1 MTELR
6 ATARLQLHAGF
17 TLRDAAAQ
25 VPYYAR
31 LGVSHLYLSPIGTAV
46 PGSTHGYD
54 VTDPGQVN
62 PELGGEAAL
71 AELHA
76 AVQAHEM
83 GLILDI
89 VPNHMAADPHNPWWW
104 DVLRHGRGSRFA
116 DWFDID
122 WRSPGH
128 DGKLWLPVLDRP
140 YAQALAEGVLK
151 LVLDAT
157 GEPQLEHHQT
167 PFPVRVE
174 GGNLPQDL
182 QSRRDWAHRINQ
194 GALRGEDTLHRL
206 LERQAYRLAWW
217 RVGNDMINYR
227 RFFDITSLA
236 AIRVERADVFNAV
249 HALPLRLIGQ
259 GVLDGLR
266 LDHVDGLADPRGYLR
281 RLRAQVDK
289 AGRRRGLPP
298 GKVVLLVEKI
308 LAPGEHL
315 PRDWP
320 VQGTTGYDFMDQVSG
335 VLHDPNGQPALTRLW
350 VAHSGR
356 SGDFAQEEFQARGE
370 LLEGSLQAEFNRA
383 LHAAMATARLD
394 LASRE
399 FSPQMLGA
407 ALAAVMRRFPVYRTY
422 AGNDGLDAQ
431 DAALFQAAA
440 QLAREHARPHVQ
452 AALDALQRWMH
463 DQPDTPTIQ
472 RSLRRVLRRRMEQL
486 SAPLNAKSVED
497 TAFYRHGVLLSRN
510 EVGSHPVELALDP
523 QAFHQGCQARAA
535 GHQRAMLA
543 TATHDHKR
551 GEDLRMRL
559 AVLSAQPAWWAQQVE
574 AFSTMA
580 GQLGL
585 APGHVGPDAGDALM
599 LWQMLVGAWPLALE
613 PDDAQGLAEF
623 AERMAGWQSKAVR
636 EAKLRS
642 TWTEPD
648 ERYEAAARAL
658 LDAALVQDAGKALR
672 HALHAD
678 RTGARAAG
686 CDQRPGPGHLA
697 PDHPGCA
704 RPVPGHRRLGP
715 VAGRSGQP
723 PPRGFRPAPAVA
735 GRSGALAGAVA
746 TMAQRPVQGAA
757 GGPAAAAAG
766 KRARAVRARR
776 LQAAARRGPRLRPGA
791 GLSSPARRHRAG
803 GGRATPAGWRRHRRA
818 IAAGRLLAGRC
829 AGPAR
834 WPLSP
839 PARWARAGGPGQTHG
854 AGRAVPPFPSGRAGH
869 LAVNFAMDPTARTRR
884 IEQLAHEIWEAE
896 GRPDGQSARHWAM
909 AERLVDAELRA
920 AAQSEGS
927 GTPPFPHQEQD
938 PS

>member
-76 AVQAHEM
+76 AVQAHDM

-89 VPNHMAADPHNPWWW
+89 VPNHMAADAHNPWWW

-151 LVLDAT
+151 LVLDAA

-236 AIRVERADVFNAV
+236 AIRMERADVFNAV

-523 QAFHQGCQARAA
+523 QAFHQACQARAA

-585 APGHVGPDAGDALM
+585 APGHGGPDAGDALM
-599 LWQMLVGAWPLALE
+599 LWQMLVGAWPLILE

-672 HALHAD
+672 HALHA
-678 RTGARAAG
+678 AA
-686 CDQRPGPGHLA
+686 QALA
-697 PDHPGCA
+697 PLGAINGLAQATLRLTTPGVPDLYQGTEGWDLSLVDPDNR
-704 RPVPGHRRLGP
+704 RPVDFALRRQWLDDP
-715 VAGRSGQP
+715 SPWPALLQQWRSGQCKARLVAQLLQLRASLP
-723 PPRGFRPAPAVA
+723 ELFARGDYKPLRAEGHASAHVLAFRRQHADATLVVAVPRLLCAAEIVTPLLPAAQWRDDALVLPD
-735 GRSGALAGAVA
+735 GRYQHVPDGRVLEVHGGRVALAELFLHSPVAVLA
-746 TMAQRPVQGAA
+746 TVQ
-757 GGPAAAAAG
+757 
-766 KRARAVRARR
+766 
-776 LQAAARRGPRLRPGA
+776 
-791 GLSSPARRHRAG
+791 
-803 GGRATPAGWRRHRRA
+803 
-818 IAAGRLLAGRC
+818 
-829 AGPAR
+829 
-834 WPLSP
+834 
-839 PARWARAGGPGQTHG
+839 
-854 AGRAVPPFPSGRAGH
+854 
-869 LAVNFAMDPTARTRR
+869 
-884 IEQLAHEIWEAE
+884 
-896 GRPDGQSARHWAM
+896 
-909 AERLVDAELRA
+909 
-920 AAQSEGS
+920 
-927 GTPPFPHQEQD
+927 
-938 PS
+938 

>member
-76 AVQAHEM
+76 AVQAHDM

-89 VPNHMAADPHNPWWW
+89 VPNHMAADAHNPWWW

-151 LVLDAT
+151 LVLDAA

-236 AIRVERADVFNAV
+236 AIRMERADVFNAV

-523 QAFHQGCQARAA
+523 QAFHQACQARAA

-585 APGHVGPDAGDALM
+585 APGHGGPDAGDALM

-672 HALHAD
+672 HALHA
-678 RTGARAAG
+678 AA
-686 CDQRPGPGHLA
+686 QALA
-697 PDHPGCA
+697 PLGAINGLAQATLRLTTPGVPDLYQGTEGWDLSLVDPDNR
-704 RPVPGHRRLGP
+704 RPVDFALRRQWLDDP
-715 VAGRSGQP
+715 SPWPALLQQWRSGQCKARLVAQLLQLRASLP
-723 PPRGFRPAPAVA
+723 ELFARGDYKPLRAEGHASAHVLAFRRQHADATLVVAVPRLLGAAEIVTPLLPAAQWRDDALVLPD
-735 GRSGALAGAVA
+735 GRYQHVPDGRVLEVHGARVALAELFLHSPVAVLA
-746 TMAQRPVQGAA
+746 TVQ
-757 GGPAAAAAG
+757 
-766 KRARAVRARR
+766 
-776 LQAAARRGPRLRPGA
+776 
-791 GLSSPARRHRAG
+791 
-803 GGRATPAGWRRHRRA
+803 
-818 IAAGRLLAGRC
+818 
-829 AGPAR
+829 
-834 WPLSP
+834 
-839 PARWARAGGPGQTHG
+839 
-854 AGRAVPPFPSGRAGH
+854 
-869 LAVNFAMDPTARTRR
+869 
-884 IEQLAHEIWEAE
+884 
-896 GRPDGQSARHWAM
+896 
-909 AERLVDAELRA
+909 
-920 AAQSEGS
+920 
-927 GTPPFPHQEQD
+927 
-938 PS
+938 

>member
-17 TLRDAAAQ
+17 TLGDAAAQ
-25 VPYYAR
+25 VPYFAR

-71 AELHA
+71 MDLHA
-76 AVQAHEM
+76 AAQAHGM

-89 VPNHMAADPHNPWWW
+89 VPNHMAAHAHNAWWW
-104 DVLRHGRGSRFA
+104 DVLRHGRRSKHA

-140 YAQALAEGVLK
+140 YAQALAEGALK
-151 LVLDAT
+151 LGLSEA
-157 GEPQLEHHQT
+157 GELQLEHHQT
-167 PFPVRVE
+167 CFPVRVD
-174 GGNLPQDL
+174 GVSLPQDL
-182 QSRRDWAHRINQ
+182 RLRRDWARQISQ
-194 GALRGEDTLHRL
+194 GAVRGQDTLHRL

-236 AIRVERADVFNAV
+236 AIRVERPDVFNAV
-249 HALPLRLIGQ
+249 HALPLRLIGE

-281 RLRAQVDK
+281 RLRAQVDR
-289 AGRRRGLPP
+289 AGRRRGLRP

-308 LAPGEHL
+308 LAPGERL

-335 VLHDPNGQPALTRLW
+335 VLHDPHGQAPLTRLW

-383 LHAAMATARLD
+383 LQAATATARLD
-394 LASRE
+394 LACRE
-399 FSPQMLGA
+399 FSPQMLAA

-431 DAALFQAAA
+431 DAALFDAAA
-440 QLAREHARPHVQ
+440 QAARDHANPGVQ
-452 AALDALQRWMH
+452 AAIDALRHWMH
-463 DQPDTPTIQ
+463 DAPQTPTVQ

-497 TAFYRHGVLLSRN
+497 TSFYRHGVLLSRN
-510 EVGSHPVELALDP
+510 EVGSHPVHLALDTHT
-523 QAFHQGCQARAA
+523 FHRACQARAA

-559 AVLSAQPAWWAQQVE
+559 AVLSAQPVWWAQQVE

-585 APGHVGPDAGDALM
+585 APGHGGPDAGDALM
-599 LWQMLVGAWPLALE
+599 LWQMLVGAWPLTLQ
-613 PDDAQGLAEF
+613 PDDAHGLAAF
-623 AERMAGWQSKAVR
+623 AERMAGWQIKALR

-648 ERYEAAARAL
+648 EHYEAAARAL
-658 LDAALVQDAGKALR
+658 LDAALIQDTGRTLR
-672 HALHAD
+672 HAVHAAAQALGPL
-678 RTGARAAG
+678 GAINGLAQATLRLTT
-686 CDQRPGPGHLA
+686 PGV
-697 PDHPGCA
+697 PDLYQGTEGWDLSLVDPDNR
-704 RPVPGHRRLGP
+704 RPVDFALRQQWLDDPLPWPALLQHW
-715 VAGRSGQP
+715 RSGQCKARLVAQLLQLRASLP
-723 PPRGFRPAPAVA
+723 ELFARGDYKPLRAEGHACAQVLAFLRQHDDTALVVAVPRLLGGVDIAVPSLPADYWQDGVLVLPD
-735 GRSGALAGAVA
+735 GRYRHLPDGRVLEVQGRHMALAELFLHSPVAVLA
-746 TMAQRPVQGAA
+746 T
-757 GGPAAAAAG
+757 
-766 KRARAVRARR
+766 
-776 LQAAARRGPRLRPGA
+776 LQ
-791 GLSSPARRHRAG
+791 
-803 GGRATPAGWRRHRRA
+803 
-818 IAAGRLLAGRC
+818 
-829 AGPAR
+829 
-834 WPLSP
+834 
-839 PARWARAGGPGQTHG
+839 
-854 AGRAVPPFPSGRAGH
+854 
-869 LAVNFAMDPTARTRR
+869 
-884 IEQLAHEIWEAE
+884 
-896 GRPDGQSARHWAM
+896 
-909 AERLVDAELRA
+909 
-920 AAQSEGS
+920 
-927 GTPPFPHQEQD
+927 
-938 PS
+938 

>member
-76 AVQAHEM
+76 AVQAHDM

-89 VPNHMAADPHNPWWW
+89 VPNHMAADAHNPWWW

-151 LVLDAT
+151 LVLDAA

-236 AIRVERADVFNAV
+236 AIRMERADVFNAV

-399 FSPQMLGA
+399 FSPQMLAA

-523 QAFHQGCQARAA
+523 QAFHQACQARAA

-580 GQLGL
+580 GQLDL
-585 APGHVGPDAGDALM
+585 APGHGGPDAGDALM

-672 HALHAD
+672 HALHA
-678 RTGARAAG
+678 AA
-686 CDQRPGPGHLA
+686 QALA
-697 PDHPGCA
+697 PLGAINGLAQATLRLTTPGVPDLYQGTEGWDLSLVDPDNR
-704 RPVPGHRRLGP
+704 RPVDFALRRQWLDDP
-715 VAGRSGQP
+715 SPWPALLQQWRSGQCKARLVAQLLQLRASLP
-723 PPRGFRPAPAVA
+723 ELFARGDYKPLRAEGHASAHVLAFRRQHADATLVVAVPRLLGSAEIVTPLLPASQWRDDALVLPD
-735 GRSGALAGAVA
+735 GRYQHVPDGRVLEVHGARVALAELFLHSPVAVLA
-746 TMAQRPVQGAA
+746 TVQ
-757 GGPAAAAAG
+757 
-766 KRARAVRARR
+766 
-776 LQAAARRGPRLRPGA
+776 
-791 GLSSPARRHRAG
+791 
-803 GGRATPAGWRRHRRA
+803 
-818 IAAGRLLAGRC
+818 
-829 AGPAR
+829 
-834 WPLSP
+834 
-839 PARWARAGGPGQTHG
+839 
-854 AGRAVPPFPSGRAGH
+854 
-869 LAVNFAMDPTARTRR
+869 
-884 IEQLAHEIWEAE
+884 
-896 GRPDGQSARHWAM
+896 
-909 AERLVDAELRA
+909 
-920 AAQSEGS
+920 
-927 GTPPFPHQEQD
+927 
-938 PS
+938 

>member
-76 AVQAHEM
+76 AAQAHEM

-89 VPNHMAADPHNPWWW
+89 VPNHMAADAHNPWWW

-151 LVLDAT
+151 LVLDAA

-523 QAFHQGCQARAA
+523 QAFHQACQARAA

-585 APGHVGPDAGDALM
+585 APGHGGPDAGDALM

-672 HALHAD
+672 HALHA
-678 RTGARAAG
+678 AA
-686 CDQRPGPGHLA
+686 QALA
-697 PDHPGCA
+697 PLGAINGLAQATLRLTTPGVPDLYQGTEGWDLSLVDPDNR
-704 RPVPGHRRLGP
+704 RPVDFALRRQWLDDP
-715 VAGRSGQP
+715 SPWPALLQQWRSGQCKARLVAQLLQLRASLP
-723 PPRGFRPAPAVA
+723 ELFARGDYKPLRAEGHASAHVLAFRRQHADATLVVAVPRLLGSAEIVTPLLPAAQWRDDALVLPD
-735 GRSGALAGAVA
+735 GRYQHVPDGRVLEVHGARVALAELFLHSPVAVLA
-746 TMAQRPVQGAA
+746 TVQ
-757 GGPAAAAAG
+757 
-766 KRARAVRARR
+766 
-776 LQAAARRGPRLRPGA
+776 
-791 GLSSPARRHRAG
+791 
-803 GGRATPAGWRRHRRA
+803 
-818 IAAGRLLAGRC
+818 
-829 AGPAR
+829 
-834 WPLSP
+834 
-839 PARWARAGGPGQTHG
+839 
-854 AGRAVPPFPSGRAGH
+854 
-869 LAVNFAMDPTARTRR
+869 
-884 IEQLAHEIWEAE
+884 
-896 GRPDGQSARHWAM
+896 
-909 AERLVDAELRA
+909 
-920 AAQSEGS
+920 
-927 GTPPFPHQEQD
+927 
-938 PS
+938 